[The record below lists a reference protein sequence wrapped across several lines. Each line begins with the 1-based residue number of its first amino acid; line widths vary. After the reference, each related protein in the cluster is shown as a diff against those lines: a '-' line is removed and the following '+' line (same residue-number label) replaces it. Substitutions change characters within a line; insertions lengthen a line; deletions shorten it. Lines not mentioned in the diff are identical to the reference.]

1 MHGMEIID
9 PDPGPDAPGGG
20 VAHMAARGRVVPD
33 GMEMQTRNRLTV
45 GVVREAE
52 AHERALPGW
61 KGEARLIL
69 DDLAERLALVR
80 GRGHRAEDD
89 IGELTGDL
97 DGAHDLLM
105 FDVSVLEEG
114 VERSE
119 DAIDIGARRHIYAVL
134 PASMG
139 GDTEGDAVIGVDLPR
154 PAIDRDPPGGAS
166 DADDLTV
173 EVVHHAETEPT
184 APELLAHRRAG
195 GVVPGKETAR
205 CARLLHSPVP
215 TETLVQC
222 APQMRQDSVMHGVSV
237 RDVAV
242 DEATSP
248 HLRIVSPVT
257 LLPSADPDTAALLF
271 DCDGT
276 LVDTMSV
283 HRVVW
288 AEIFGRYGFTMTDAW
303 WADYCN
309 VALVPFVQ
317 AAIPD
322 AGVELA
328 EELNRESMVTY
339 MDAIHLVE
347 PMEHVIE
354 IAHEHHGRLPMAVV
368 TGGYREI
375 IIPTL
380 DAAGIT
386 HLFDVVVTADDVAH
400 SKPAPDVYAR
410 AASLL
415 QVDPARCIA
424 YEDSEIG
431 MESARGAGIGR
442 VVDIRL
448 T

>member
-1 MHGMEIID
+1 M
-9 PDPGPDAPGGG
+9 
-20 VAHMAARGRVVPD
+20 
-33 GMEMQTRNRLTV
+33 
-45 GVVREAE
+45 
-52 AHERALPGW
+52 
-61 KGEARLIL
+61 
-69 DDLAERLALVR
+69 
-80 GRGHRAEDD
+80 
-89 IGELTGDL
+89 
-97 DGAHDLLM
+97 
-105 FDVSVLEEG
+105 
-114 VERSE
+114 
-119 DAIDIGARRHIYAVL
+119 
-134 PASMG
+134 
-139 GDTEGDAVIGVDLPR
+139 
-154 PAIDRDPPGGAS
+154 
-166 DADDLTV
+166 
-173 EVVHHAETEPT
+173 
-184 APELLAHRRAG
+184 
-195 GVVPGKETAR
+195 
-205 CARLLHSPVP
+205 
-215 TETLVQC
+215 
-222 APQMRQDSVMHGVSV
+222 
-237 RDVAV
+237 
-242 DEATSP
+242 
-248 HLRIVSPVT
+248 RIVWPVA

-322 AGVELA
+322 AGVALA

-347 PMEHVIE
+347 PMEHVIA

-386 HLFDVVVTADDVAH
+386 HLFDVVVTADDVVH

-410 AASLL
+410 AANLL

-442 VVDIRL
+442 IVDIRL
-448 T
+448 P

>member
-1 MHGMEIID
+1 MHRVKIIN
-9 PDPGPDAPGGG
+9 PDPGRDLPCGR
-20 VAHMAARGRVVPD
+20 VAHMTSRGGVMPD
-33 GMEMQTRNRLTV
+33 PVEVQAGDGLTV

-52 AHERALPGW
+52 SHERALPARE
-61 KGEARLIL
+61 GEARLIL
-69 DDLAERLALVR
+69 DDLAESLPLVGR
-80 GRGHRAEDD
+80 GRDGTEDD

-97 DGAHDLLM
+97 DRADDLLM
-105 FDVSVLEEG
+105 LDVSALEEG
-114 VERSE
+114 VDRGKDSVEVGPRG
-119 DAIDIGARRHIYAVL
+119 DLDPVL
-134 PASMG
+134 PASVG
-139 GDTEGDAVIGVDLPR
+139 GDTEGDAFVGMDLPR
-154 PAIDRDPPGGAS
+154 PTIDRDSPSRAS
-166 DADDLTV
+166 DADNLSV
-173 EVVHHAETEPT
+173 EVMHHTEAEPT
-184 APELLAHRRAG
+184 APELLAHRRRG
-195 GVVPGKETAR
+195 RVVPSEEPTSR
-205 CARLLHSPVP
+205 ARLLHSPVP
-215 TETLVQC
+215 AESLAQS
-222 APQMRQDSVMHGVSV
+222 APQVGEDSVMHGASV
-237 RDVAV
+237 RDMAV
-242 DEATSP
+242 VRASP
-248 HLRIVSPVT
+248 SHLRIVWPVT
-257 LLPSADPDTAALLF
+257 LLPSADADTAALLF

-288 AEIFGRYGFTMTDAW
+288 AEIFGRYGFTMTDQW

-328 EELNRESMVTY
+328 EELNHEG
-339 MDAIHLVE
+339 MDMYLDVIHLVE

-386 HLFDVVVTADDVAH
+386 HLFDVVVTADDVVH

>member
-1 MHGMEIID
+1 M
-9 PDPGPDAPGGG
+9 P
-20 VAHMAARGRVVPD
+20 ARGRVVPD
-33 GMEMQTRNRLTV
+33 GMEVQTRNRLTV

-89 IGELTGDL
+89 IGELARDL
-97 DGAHDLLM
+97 DGTHDLLVL
-105 FDVSVLEEG
+105 DVGVLEEG
-114 VERSE
+114 VERGE
-119 DAIDIGARRHIYAVL
+119 DSIDVGAHGDVYAVL
-134 PASMG
+134 TASMG
-139 GDTEGDAVIGVDLPR
+139 GNPEGDSFLRVDLSRSAIDRNPPR
-154 PAIDRDPPGGAS
+154 PAP
-166 DADDLTV
+166 DADDLTI
-173 EVVHHAETEPT
+173 EVMHHPEAEP
-184 APELLAHRRAG
+184 AAAELLTHRRAG
-195 GVVPGKETAR
+195 GIVTGEEPAR
-205 CARLLHSPVP
+205 RAGLIHAPMAA
-215 TETLVQC
+215 ETLVQG
-222 APQMRQDSVMHGVSV
+222 APQVRQDSVMHGGSV
-237 RDVAV
+237 RDSEVAP
-242 DEATSP
+242 ATCP
-248 HLRIVSPVT
+248 HLRIVWPVT

-303 WADYCN
+303 WEDYCN

-386 HLFDVVVTADDVAH
+386 HLFDVVVTADDVVH

-410 AASLL
+410 AARLL

-431 MESARGAGIGR
+431 MQSARGAGIGR
-442 VVDIRL
+442 IVDIRL
-448 T
+448 P